1 MTLPISSLANMEFML
16 YGGASGNMNC
26 PSYINGYKAGNL
38 SSYYNPYGYSGIV
51 QTPWGTNQGVNQGVN
66 VGQGVGQTNSQTGTQ
81 GATTNAGS
89 DMETLVNYY
98 ADNLAPSESLAS
110 AVIMGGVSGALM
122 MNPRYIAHPI
132 NSFKGLKDVKEM
144 FKSVKVDGSDLNKL
158 WKENPTVMQDAYF
171 RMHKAA
177 SRANS
182 KLGLFR
188 KRYTDAEYKELK
200 KIMQEA
206 LDSKDIQKIA
216 EASKKLE
223 NVYISNGHIPSF
235 WKKIRGK
242 KVTTVAE
249 KLADN
254 AGIKEGAEALIK
266 SNKMSYLNRFKHSL
280 GGKMAILFA
289 GIEILT
295 NIGKIKTAFQ
305 HDKENPNGEKLGM
318 KQLGQTTVKAVANTV
333 GWAAGE
339 AAGIWAA
346 TKLGATIGTAFGPGV
361 GTAIGGIAGLIGGS
375 ICMWLTGK
383 ATKALVGDDVAN
395 KVEAKKLAQT
405 PEGKAQLLTLVA
417 EKAQKNEDVPQNV
430 MFAAQN
436 VAATMA

>member
-1 MTLPISSLANMEFML
+1 MTLPISSLANMEFTL

-26 PSYINGYKAGNL
+26 PSYINGYRAGSL
-38 SSYYNPYGYSGIV
+38 SSYYNPYMYSMANQNSWRPNQALNI
-51 QTPWGTNQGVNQGVN
+51 NQGISQ
-66 VGQGVGQTNSQTGTQ
+66 NSNSNTT
-81 GATTNAGS
+81 ATKGS
-89 DMETLVNYY
+89 NIDILTDYY
-98 ADNLAPSESLAS
+98 AKNLEPSESLAS
-110 AVIMGGVSGALM
+110 AVIMGGVFGALM

-182 KLGLFR
+182 KIGLFI

-216 EASKKLE
+216 EASKKLD
-223 NVYISNGHIPSF
+223 NAYISNGYVAKGIS
-235 WKKIRGK
+235 KIKGALGFDSK
-242 KVTTVAE
+242 MATVAE
-249 KLADN
+249 KIADN
-254 AGIKEGAEALIK
+254 KGIKEGAEALIK
-266 SNKMSYLNRFKHSL
+266 KNGMSYLSRFKHSL

-289 GIEILT
+289 GIEMLM

-318 KQLGQTTVKAVANTV
+318 KQLGQTTVKAVGNTL

-346 TKLGATIGTAFGPGV
+346 TKLGASIGTAFGPGV
-361 GTAIGGIAGLIGGS
+361 GTVIGGVAGLIGGS
-375 ICMWLTGK
+375 IGMWLAGK
-383 ATKALVGDDVAN
+383 ATKSIVGDDVAN

-417 EKAQKNEDVPQNV
+417 EKVQKNEEVPQNV

-436 VAATMA
+436 VAATLS

>member
-26 PSYINGYKAGNL
+26 PSYINGYRAGNL
-38 SSYYNPYGYSGIV
+38 SSYYNPYMYSMANQNLWNANQAQNI
-51 QTPWGTNQGVNQGVN
+51 NQGISQN
-66 VGQGVGQTNSQTGTQ
+66 TNSTSNSN
-81 GATTNAGS
+81 TTVAKGS
-89 DMETLVNYY
+89 NIDILTDYY
-98 ADNLAPSESLAS
+98 AKNLEPSESLAS
-110 AVIMGGVSGALM
+110 AIIMGGVSGALM

-132 NSFKGLKDVKEM
+132 NSFNGLKDVKEM

-188 KRYTDAEYKELK
+188 KSYDRDTEYKELK

-223 NVYISNGHIPSF
+223 NAYISNGHIPSL
-235 WKKIRGK
+235 WNKIRGK
-242 KVTTVAE
+242 KVATVAE

-289 GIEILT
+289 GVEILT

-361 GTAIGGIAGLIGGS
+361 GTVIGGVAGLIGGS
-375 ICMWLTGK
+375 IGMWLTGK

-395 KVEAKKLAQT
+395 KVEAKKLAQS
-405 PEGKAQLLTLVA
+405 PEGKAQLLNLVI
-417 EKAQKNEDVPQNV
+417 EKANKNENVPQNV

-436 VAATMA
+436 VAASMA

>member
-38 SSYYNPYGYSGIV
+38 SSYYNPYMYSMANQNLWNANQAQNI
-51 QTPWGTNQGVNQGVN
+51 NQGISQN
-66 VGQGVGQTNSQTGTQ
+66 TNTGSNSNTTGTK
-81 GATTNAGS
+81 GS
-89 DMETLVNYY
+89 NIDILADYY
-98 ADNLAPSESLAS
+98 AKNLEPSESLAS

-188 KRYTDAEYKELK
+188 KRYTDVEYKELK

-223 NVYISNGHIPSF
+223 NAYISNGHIPSL
-235 WKKIRGK
+235 WNKIRGK
-242 KVTTVAE
+242 KVATVAE

-254 AGIKEGAEALIK
+254 TGIKEGAKALIK
-266 SNKMSYLNRFKHSL
+266 KNSMSYLSRFKHSL
-280 GGKMAILFA
+280 GGRMAILFA
-289 GIEILT
+289 GIEMLM

-318 KQLGQTTVKAVANTV
+318 KQLGQTTVKAVGNTL

-346 TKLGATIGTAFGPGV
+346 TKLGASIGTAFGPGV
-361 GTAIGGIAGLIGGS
+361 GTVIGGVAGLIGGS
-375 ICMWLTGK
+375 VGMWLAGK

-395 KVEAKKLAQT
+395 KVEAKMLAQT

-436 VAATMA
+436 VAATLS

>member
-38 SSYYNPYGYSGIV
+38 SSYYNPYMYYGMN
-51 QTPWGTNQGVNQGVN
+51 QTPWNTNQAQNINQAN
-66 VGQGVGQTNSQTGTQ
+66 IQNSNTASNSTNTTAQGS
-81 GATTNAGS
+81 S
-89 DMETLVNYY
+89 IDTLAEYY
-98 ADNLAPSESLAS
+98 AEKQLSPSESFSS
-110 AVIMGGVSGALM
+110 AVISGGVMGALM
-122 MNPRYIAHPI
+122 MHPRYIAHPF
-132 NSFKGLKDVKEM
+132 NSYKGLKDVKEM
-144 FKSVKVDGSDLNKL
+144 FNSVKVDGSDLNKL

-223 NVYISNGHIPSF
+223 NAYISNGHIPSF
-235 WKKIRGK
+235 FKKLRGK
-242 KVTTVAE
+242 DVSTVAE

-254 AGIKEGAEALIK
+254 TGIKEGAEALIK
-266 SNKMSYLNRFKHSL
+266 KNGMSFLGRFKHSL

-289 GIEILT
+289 GVEILT

-305 HDKENPNGEKLGM
+305 HDKENPNGEQLGM

-361 GTAIGGIAGLIGGS
+361 GTVIGGIAGFVGGS
-375 ICMWLTGK
+375 IGMWLTGK

-405 PEGKAQLLTLVA
+405 PEGKVQLLSLVA
-417 EKAQKNEDVPQNV
+417 DKAQKNEAVPQNV

-436 VAATMA
+436 VAATLS

>member
-1 MTLPISSLANMEFML
+1 MTLPISSLANMEFAL

-26 PSYINGYKAGNL
+26 PSYINGYRAGNL
-38 SSYYNPYGYSGIV
+38 SSSYNPYMYSMANQNSWRPNQAQNI
-51 QTPWGTNQGVNQGVN
+51 NQGISQNTNPVSNS
-66 VGQGVGQTNSQTGTQ
+66 VGDVTK
-81 GATTNAGS
+81 GS
-89 DMETLVNYY
+89 NIDILTDYY
-98 ADNLAPSESLAS
+98 AKNLEPSESLAS

-188 KRYTDAEYKELK
+188 KRYSDTEYKELK

-223 NVYISNGHIPSF
+223 NAYISNGHIPSLF
-235 WKKIRGK
+235 KKIRGK
-242 KVTTVAE
+242 EVTTVAE
-249 KLADN
+249 KIADN
-254 AGIKEGAEALIK
+254 TGIKEGAEALIK
-266 SNKMSYLNRFKHSL
+266 KNSMSYLSRFKHSL
-280 GGKMAILFA
+280 GGRMAILFA
-289 GIEILT
+289 GVEMLM
-295 NIGKIKTAFQ
+295 NIGKIKTAFN

-318 KQLGQTTVKAVANTV
+318 KQLGQTTVKAVGNTL

-346 TKLGATIGTAFGPGV
+346 TKLGASIGTAFGPGV
-361 GTAIGGIAGLIGGS
+361 GTVIGGVAGLIGGS
-375 ICMWLTGK
+375 IGMWLAGK
-383 ATKALVGDDVAN
+383 ATKSIVGEDVAN

-417 EKAQKNEDVPQNV
+417 EKAQKNEEVPQNV

-436 VAATMA
+436 VAATLA